1 MKKAIASVLA
11 ASMALSLAAC
21 GGSSTATSSST
32 ATESTASS
40 TTAESTASGDKVTL
54 RMTYWNSEDTVKALL
69 DYLGEAVPDV
79 QIEYQFIDNSNYD
92 TIVDTQLSAGEGPDI
107 ICESPAS
114 ALKHAK
120 LGYLADVSDLG
131 AKFSDAGTSV
141 YSYDGKTYALPGI
154 SWFEGIYYN
163 VDLFEQNNI
172 ALPTTFD
179 EYLDVCKKF
188 QDLGIKPL
196 AAGLKSW
203 EPMLKNSMAFVTAEY
218 LSTDEGKDFGGKYR
232 EGQATLNG
240 TWNPYLEKWSEMI
253 TSGVYTTDMTGID
266 HDQALE
272 EFATGNAAMFC
283 SGPWDLE
290 AIQSKNPDLNLNM
303 MPFYG
308 TKASAGWLIGGP
320 GCGFA
325 VNENSANKEA
335 ALKVLAAIATEE
347 GQKALWENNQGGS
360 SYMSG
365 VSFDLP
371 EVYSSVSEEPGK
383 LLRIQR
389 CRRNRHFQVGP
400 VRQQVFQVAEDEVDV
415 QRPFVRLVDDQRLV
429 PAQAPV
435 VAGLGQQDAVGHEL
449 QHGRTFRAV
458 VETDLIAD
466 FVPQVAAELLG
477 RAPRHGR
484 CREPAR
490 LGAADA
496 PGPAVPERERDLRQ
510 LGGFAAAGIA
520 GDDDDLIVPPRLF
533 DLIDVAGDRQLFRER
548 DPELFA
554 ARDEFGARYG
564 VLHADGSLFERC
576 SHASSISSSPSPP

>member
-347 GQKALWENNQGGS
+347 
-360 SYMSG
+360 
-365 VSFDLP
+365 V
-371 EVYSSVSEEPGK
+371 
-383 LLRIQR
+383 
-389 CRRNRHFQVGP
+389 RRP
-400 VRQQVFQVAEDEVDV
+400 C
-415 QRPFVRLVDDQRLV
+415 
-429 PAQAPV
+429 
-435 VAGLGQQDAVGHEL
+435 
-449 QHGRTFRAV
+449 GRTTRAV
-458 VETDLIAD
+458 
-466 FVPQVAAELLG
+466 
-477 RAPRHGR
+477 
-484 CREPAR
+484 
-490 LGAADA
+490 
-496 PGPAVPERERDLRQ
+496 
-510 LGGFAAAGIA
+510 
-520 GDDDDLIVPPRLF
+520 PPT
-533 DLIDVAGDRQLFRER
+533 
-548 DPELFA
+548 
-554 ARDEFGARYG
+554 
-564 VLHADGSLFERC
+564 
-576 SHASSISSSPSPP
+576 